1 MLDEYEGFKKDFL
14 LLSGI
19 DLNSYKETQMKRRI
33 LSFMGRHRC
42 ENLVVFFQLL
52 KETAKYIMHLLHIL
66 Q

>member
-42 ENLVVFFQLL
+42 ELSGVFQLL